1 VVFMIYLLIELEA
14 VFIFSSYWDE
24 LGIVSFIPALVYLV
38 MALTDVNML
47 NKKLS
52 ILVLITS
59 IGIAVPRIFLM
70 VGERYDNTADKVF
83 RENVQSYDRNKYEA
97 NKQDCLTLYPIWR
110 VDDRRRCNEDN
121 KSELEKARIHNE
133 PLKNKIEDD
142 KKRNPLTLQ
151 DLAIIILFATISIT
165 LPSAIILILFGR
177 YEKRDKEV
185 IVKKEMENHK
195 PDPKEEAIRMYR
207 EGTYTIKEI
216 VDATG
221 ISKSTL
227 YRVLENEK

>member
-1 VVFMIYLLIELEA
+1 MIYLLIALET

-24 LGIVSFIPALVYLV
+24 LGMVSSIPAFVYLA
-38 MALTDVNML
+38 MALTDVKML

-59 IGIAVPRIFLM
+59 IGIAVPRVFLM
-70 VGERYDNTADKVF
+70 VGERHDNTADRVF
-83 RENVQSYDRNKYEA
+83 RENIQSYDRNKYEA
-97 NKQDCLTLYPIWR
+97 NKQDCIAMFPIWR
-110 VDDRRRCNEDN
+110 VDDRRKCNEDN
-121 KSELEKARIHNE
+121 KIELEKARIHNE
-133 PLKNKIEDD
+133 PLKTKIEDD

-151 DLAIIILFATISIT
+151 DLAVIILFGTISVT

-177 YEKRDKEV
+177 YEKRDKE
-185 IVKKEMENHK
+185 ITVKREMEEHK
-195 PDPKEEAIRMYR
+195 PDPKEEAVRMYR
-207 EGTYTIKEI
+207 EGNYTVKEI

-227 YRVLENEK
+227 YRILENNK